1 MQEFELKSREELIAE
16 LIQVRKEKA
25 DLEKIREHE
34 RHATIC
40 YDNLFQFCGLVDI
53 QGNLLEV
60 NPSALRISG
69 RKFESNPLQNIKKYL
84 FFSRSYKRRR

>member
-1 MQEFELKSREELIAE
+1 MQEFDLKSREELIAE

-40 YDNLFQFCGLVDI
+40 YDNLFQFCGLVDM

-69 RKFESNPLQNIKKYL
+69 RKFESNPLQSNKIFI
-84 FFSRSYKRRR
+84 FFA